1 MYLFIISAEVLFWV
15 FVVAGLIARYMFGLK
30 KLGGLLLLFT
40 PIIDILLLIAVFITV
55 KSGMEITTAT
65 GLAAC
70 YFGITVA
77 FGHRLIKW
85 ADVRFSH
92 WFGKGPKPER
102 KYGAAHA
109 KEERIGWLLHLLGW
123 AIGNALL
130 LAIIMYVDD
139 PRRTVSLEGIMQTW
153 AIVLAIDFVVSFS
166 YTLAPKKQKRSL

>member
-30 KLGGLLLLFT
+30 KLGGLLLLCT
-40 PIIDILLLIAVFITV
+40 PIIDVLLLIAVFITV
-55 KSGMEITTAT
+55 SSGMEITTAT

-70 YFGITVA
+70 YLGITVA

-109 KEERIGWLLHLLGW
+109 KEERTGWLLHLLGW
-123 AIGNALL
+123 VIGNALL
-130 LAIIMYVDD
+130 LAIIVYVDD
-139 PRRTVSLEGIMQTW
+139 PQRTVSLEGIMSTW
-153 AIVLAIDFVVSFS
+153 AIVLVIDFIVSFS
-166 YTLAPKKQKRSL
+166 YTLAPKKNKA